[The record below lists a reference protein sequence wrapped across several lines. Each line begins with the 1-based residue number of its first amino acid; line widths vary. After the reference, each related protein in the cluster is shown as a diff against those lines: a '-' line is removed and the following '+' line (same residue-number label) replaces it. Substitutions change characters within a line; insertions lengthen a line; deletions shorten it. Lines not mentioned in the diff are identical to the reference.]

1 MRLFG
6 ATITALDE
14 AVQNGG
20 DPLELIDEA
29 VGWHRLV
36 AAKAQVDAL
45 ADLAGEDALVTATER
60 YATLRRFSPAFLDAF
75 TFKAS
80 GTGTALIKAI
90 DVIRDANTRKS
101 RDLPDGVPLPFPN
114 RQWKRLIT
122 ESGRIDLSLIHI

>member
-1 MRLFG
+1 MIRRPPRSTRTDTLFPY
-6 ATITALDE
+6 TTLF
-14 AVQNGG
+14 
-20 DPLELIDEA
+20 
-29 VGWHRLV
+29 RS
-36 AAKAQVDAL
+36 
-45 ADLAGEDALVTATER
+45 LVTATER

-122 ESGRIDLSLIHI
+122 ESGRIDRRRYEIDRKSTRLNSSH